1 MTNPSSQSRNGE
13 LIAKLQKH
21 ISPDRDALL
30 MEVGKISEVMPEK
43 MAKWFVMVD
52 DLLRECLTALQ
63 SAAHS
68 EIVPNEAAHYLKGL
82 MDARSIV
89 RGYCEQGPWAD
100 DHSPSVRAGDERAAQ
115 IHKALEAA
123 IESTRNA
130 CRQEV
135 EPK

>member
-68 EIVPNEAAHYLKGL
+68 ETRHREDPQILNAARRYEFLKQHHLKELLALFDTTDTSDVGL
-82 MDARSIV
+82 DYAVDRDI
-89 RGYCEQGPWAD
+89 
-100 DHSPSVRAGDERAAQ
+100 ERCQ
-115 IHKALEAA
+115 W
-123 IESTRNA
+123 
-130 CRQEV
+130 
-135 EPK
+135 